1 MQENIQNTF
10 IRILKDPIMLIK
22 GKIGWQITIK
32 KFILINKDLKTARVN
47 VFMLD
52 EDEEKHYLERNLLV
66 IPKTKLELFNNKS
79 ITLERKDRI
88 FVESIKETDIDVFCD
103 YIEKSIIIE
112 NVEIL
117 FTDQHGDDASITYS
131 ITDLPNTIND
141 KIIRF
146 EENENYLYLEPIEFN
161 IKDTQVNVFK
171 NSNTF
176 DIISE
181 YGCISSSSLF
191 TVNLFQPIY
200 STLDSV
206 SNSGFFKVSVVQED
220 KSWSYR
226 SITSTTSGS
235 SGSIITPTDYSGIQT
250 VTLDEVYEIQ
260 MEEHESFETQSLQFT
275 SLRNNIYEFKF
286 DLEDELTDSSSVV
299 VLKSDFMSDYDALG
313 IIWRIVGQTDSLN
326 YENVLEDLEPGTYTI
341 EIQKLDGFFD
351 TITDTINVY
360 EHQRTN
366 YKINNELVSNTLPQS
381 TFIFPEK
388 VIVAIDVIKQ
398 PVLSVTFEPSG
409 TDGVD
414 TTAQWRLL
422 YPFGVISDWKY
433 INDEIKIAPQI
444 SHQIEFSEIDSFVQP
459 DNYDLILPITCVSRQ
474 ICAVYTDMLVSNLE
488 INFTIPNKYSRYL
501 SWCLVKPDDTQEVFV
516 VGWNNSISYS
526 DVLQNGTY
534 QIKIKE
540 VIFGETIEQSV
551 YDFDT
556 GILIPSQILIEEEVI
571 DITLNTDILID
582 HILITNPE

>member
-275 SLRNNIYEFKF
+275 SLRNNIY
-286 DLEDELTDSSSVV
+286 
-299 VLKSDFMSDYDALG
+299 
-313 IIWRIVGQTDSLN
+313 
-326 YENVLEDLEPGTYTI
+326 
-341 EIQKLDGFFD
+341 
-351 TITDTINVY
+351 
-360 EHQRTN
+360 
-366 YKINNELVSNTLPQS
+366 
-381 TFIFPEK
+381 
-388 VIVAIDVIKQ
+388 
-398 PVLSVTFEPSG
+398 
-409 TDGVD
+409 
-414 TTAQWRLL
+414 
-422 YPFGVISDWKY
+422 
-433 INDEIKIAPQI
+433 
-444 SHQIEFSEIDSFVQP
+444 
-459 DNYDLILPITCVSRQ
+459 
-474 ICAVYTDMLVSNLE
+474 NL
-488 INFTIPNKYSRYL
+488 F
-501 SWCLVKPDDTQEVFV
+501 
-516 VGWNNSISYS
+516 S
-526 DVLQNGTY
+526 DVHKRL
-534 QIKIKE
+534 
-540 VIFGETIEQSV
+540 
-551 YDFDT
+551 
-556 GILIPSQILIEEEVI
+556 
-571 DITLNTDILID
+571 
-582 HILITNPE
+582 